1 MNLDKLK
8 KMKEFNERQRINE
21 LRGIKEPEKE
31 QEILKKVYE
40 HQKMYNDVWLS
51 DRKKVREAPTSRTDM

>member
-51 DRKKVREAPTSRTDM
+51 DRKKVR

>member
-21 LRGIKEPEKE
+21 LRGIKKPEKE
-31 QEILKKVYE
+31 QEILRKVYE

-51 DRKKVREAPTSRTDM
+51 DRKKSPVGTHLPGK

>member
-21 LRGIKEPEKE
+21 LRGIKKPEKE

-51 DRKKVREAPTSRTDM
+51 DRKKVR

>member
-8 KMKEFNERQRINE
+8 KMKEFNECQRINE
-21 LRGIKEPEKE
+21 LRGIKKPEKE

-51 DRKKVREAPTSRTDM
+51 DRKKVR